1 MRHKKT
7 ILFSIIII
15 STLCFISCGKDT
27 KDSLSSSQNTETQ
40 TSHDTSDTNITNTTK
55 VSDDDSQ
62 GKKSSS
68 RTMASGIGMEYF
80 CNESPLPNMV
90 YGHIRDNSEFGNYF
104 FSIHKSLDEDVEY
117 IAFVNE
123 EGFAEDVLC
132 WICSYEKKYV
142 GIAKKYDSNLKDD
155 FENWDE
161 VLSYF
166 GLKEGEYTNIYSD
179 GFNEGSTTPILDK
192 EDPDVAN
199 SCILAYSLAREYA
212 TDYSDKPAVYGIRSK
227 DDGFIKNTLWD
238 IPSHGDIEYIIIFD
252 TSGNLYR
259 VLCWD
264 TDKDKKYVGDSELGE
279 NGDNIA
285 ELNWDDVL
293 EKYGF
298 KQGQY
303 TT

>member
-179 GFNEGSTTPILDK
+179 GFNEGSTTPTLDK

-212 TDYSDKPAVYGIRSK
+212 TDYSDKSAVYGIRSK
-227 DDGFIKNTLWD
+227 DDEFIKNTLWD

-264 TDKDKKYVGDSELGE
+264 TDRDKKYVGDSELGE
-279 NGDNIA
+279 YGDNIA

>member
-7 ILFSIIII
+7 ILFSIIVI

-166 GLKEGEYTNIYSD
+166 GLKEGEYTNIYFD
-179 GFNEGSTTPILDK
+179 GFNEGSTTPTLDK

-227 DDGFIKNTLWD
+227 DDEFIKNTLWD

-264 TDKDKKYVGDSELGE
+264 TDRDKKYVGDSELGE
-279 NGDNIA
+279 DGDNTA

>member
-7 ILFSIIII
+7 ILFSIIVI

-55 VSDDDSQ
+55 VSDNDSQ

-68 RTMASGIGMEYF
+68 RTMASGIGMEFF

-90 YGHIRDNSEFGNYF
+90 YGHIRDNNEFGNYF

-179 GFNEGSTTPILDK
+179 GFNEGSTTPTLDK

-212 TDYSDKPAVYGIRSK
+212 TDYSDKSAVYGIRSK
-227 DDGFIKNTLWD
+227 DDEFIKNTLWD

>member
-1 MRHKKT
+1 M
-7 ILFSIIII
+7 
-15 STLCFISCGKDT
+15 
-27 KDSLSSSQNTETQ
+27 
-40 TSHDTSDTNITNTTK
+40 
-55 VSDDDSQ
+55 
-62 GKKSSS
+62 
-68 RTMASGIGMEYF
+68 
-80 CNESPLPNMV
+80 
-90 YGHIRDNSEFGNYF
+90 
-104 FSIHKSLDEDVEY
+104 
-117 IAFVNE
+117 
-123 EGFAEDVLC
+123 
-132 WICSYEKKYV
+132 
-142 GIAKKYDSNLKDD
+142 KDD

-166 GLKEGEYTNIYSD
+166 GLKEGEYTNIYFD
-179 GFNEGSTTPILDK
+179 GFNEGSTTPTLDK

-227 DDGFIKNTLWD
+227 DDEFIKNTLWD

-264 TDKDKKYVGDSELGE
+264 TDRDKKYVGDSELGE
-279 NGDNIA
+279 DGDNIA

>member
-1 MRHKKT
+1 MQHKKT

-15 STLCFISCGKDT
+15 SAICLISCGKDN
-27 KDSLSSSQNTETQ
+27 KESLSSSQNTEAQ
-40 TSHDTSDTNITNTTK
+40 TTVDITDTNINNTTD

-62 GKKSSS
+62 GKRSSS
-68 RTMASGIGMEYF
+68 RTMASGIGMEFF

-123 EGFAEDVLC
+123 EGFADDVLC
-132 WICSYEKKYV
+132 WICSYDKKYV

-155 FENWDE
+155 FENWDD

-166 GLKEGEYTNIYSD
+166 DLKEGEYTNIYSD
-179 GFNEGSTTPILDK
+179 ERKENSTSPTLDK

-212 TDYSDKPAVYGIRSK
+212 LEYSDKPAIYGIRSK
-227 DDGFIKNTLWD
+227 DDEFIKNTQWD

-252 TSGNLYR
+252 TSGSLYR

-264 TDKDKKYVGDSELGE
+264 TDRDKKFVGDSELGE
-279 NGDNIA
+279 SGDNIA

>member
-1 MRHKKT
+1 
-7 ILFSIIII
+7 
-15 STLCFISCGKDT
+15 
-27 KDSLSSSQNTETQ
+27 
-40 TSHDTSDTNITNTTK
+40 
-55 VSDDDSQ
+55 
-62 GKKSSS
+62 
-68 RTMASGIGMEYF
+68 
-80 CNESPLPNMV
+80 MV
-90 YGHIRDNSEFGNYF
+90 WN
-104 FSIHKSLDEDVEY
+104 
-117 IAFVNE
+117 
-123 EGFAEDVLC
+123 
-132 WICSYEKKYV
+132 CSNEKKYV
-142 GIAKKYDSNLKDD
+142 GCSGKIESIEEINAK
-155 FENWDE
+155 NWDE
-161 VLSYF
+161 VLTYY
-166 GLKEGEYTNIYSD
+166 GLKEKEYTSINSD
-179 GFNEGSTTPILDK
+179 KVNESSTSPTLDK

-227 DDGFIKNTLWD
+227 DEKFIKNTHWD
-238 IPSHGDIEYIIIFD
+238 IPAHGDIEYIIIFD